1 MNDSFRCEEALVV
14 LGIEKAMMDFVSKLV
29 DPYDRQARLYP
40 ALIALAP
47 AVVFFTCLYGS
58 RLNLWTSLGS
68 ILMACGVLYLISN
81 LARNAGKRIEERL
94 FEQWGGKPTTQML
107 RHRNSA
113 IDAIT
118 KQRYHAVLS
127 KGIGKAFPTRAEE
140 DADPSASDA
149 TYQAGIRWLIEATRD
164 PKLFGMILKENI
176 AYGFHRNMLGLRP
189 VGSGIAALVI
199 FGTLL
204 DQGVVKTAAPVLS
217 TEHLA
222 TLSAPALLSIL
233 VSIALLLIWL
243 MAFGRETVRRFAFIY
258 AERLLQACD
267 RLGRPTRSTTKVKG

>member
-1 MNDSFRCEEALVV
+1 MNESFRCEEAIVV
-14 LGIEKAMMDFVSKLV
+14 LGIEKAMMEFVTKLV

-40 ALIALAP
+40 ALIAIAP
-47 AVVFFTCLYGS
+47 VVVFFTCLYGS
-58 RLNLWTSLGS
+58 SLNLWTSIVS
-68 ILMACGVLYLISN
+68 ILVACGALYLLSN
-81 LARNAGKRIEERL
+81 LARNAGKGMEEGL
-94 FEQWGGKPTTQML
+94 FEQWGGKPTTQLL

-113 IDAIT
+113 IDGIT
-118 KQRYHAVLS
+118 KERYHAVLS
-127 KGIGKAFPTRAEE
+127 KGIGKTFPTKADE

-149 TYQAGIRWLIEATRD
+149 IYQAGIRWLIEATRD

-189 VGSGIAALVI
+189 VGAGIAAFVI
-199 FGTLL
+199 LGTLF
-204 DQGVVKTAAPVLS
+204 DQGVVTPAQPILS
-217 TEHLA
+217 PERLA

-243 MAFGRETVRRFAFIY
+243 IAFRRKTVHRFAFIY

-267 RLGRPTRSTTKVKG
+267 RLGRPTRSTAKVKG